1 MLPLL
6 RAALETRAKLK
17 LKTARRIAKG
27 PISSNL
33 LGAVSTLRE
42 ARQVETWPA
51 VFGADA
57 ACAVA
62 DTLSTSKIS
71 IDTTSRTA
79 RRGWLMAPTFRVRR
93 VREGGSN
100 LPNLTDPEKRCLAFG
115 SLSIGEIGD
124 ASEPSRRAT
133 PSMRLDE
140 SSPRKRRSL
149 IDRA

>member
-1 MLPLL
+1 MAGRLW
-6 RAALETRAKLK
+6 R
-17 LKTARRIAKG
+17 G
-27 PISSNL
+27 
-33 LGAVSTLRE
+33 
-42 ARQVETWPA
+42 
-51 VFGADA
+51 A